1 MVFLVPD
8 AVVPELVKESHISF
22 LDLDPYEL
30 AYQLSVRDYSVFR
43 NVLPTDYIID
53 TFKRKT
59 NEKSEIE
66 NMNKLEDLVNEEMFW
81 VMHEVCQETNVS
93 RRSKCMKENV
103 MNRVSHAP
111 YDFDVGRVK
120 TRRQA
125 RAWRSP
131 VIGQI
136 TNMAIAPN

>member
-1 MVFLVPD
+1 MFFIFKLYLWCFLVPD

-30 AYQLSVRDYSVFR
+30 AYQLSVRDYSVFG

-103 MNRVSHAP
+103 MI
-111 YDFDVGRVK
+111 F
-120 TRRQA
+120 
-125 RAWRSP
+125 
-131 VIGQI
+131 
-136 TNMAIAPN
+136 

>member
-1 MVFLVPD
+1 MFKIFELYLWCFLVPD

-103 MNRVSHAP
+103 MNH
-111 YDFDVGRVK
+111 
-120 TRRQA
+120 
-125 RAWRSP
+125 
-131 VIGQI
+131 QI
-136 TNMAIAPN
+136 S